1 MGTSSLLRTVGSGG
15 RRGRATCLVYTVGH
29 RAVAHTYSKTIASVF
44 QAGGHGANR
53 LREASTWHKD
63 STPQGEHEKAN
74 TVTQA
79 SAQYPR
85 LPSEPEG
92 GED

>member
-1 MGTSSLLRTVGSGG
+1 MGTSSLLGTVGSGG

-53 LREASTWHKD
+53 LGEASTWHKD

-79 SAQYPR
+79 SAQYPS

>member
-44 QAGGHGANR
+44 QAGGHGPTGY
-53 LREASTWHKD
+53 E
-63 STPQGEHEKAN
+63 
-74 TVTQA
+74 
-79 SAQYPR
+79 R
-85 LPSEPEG
+85 LPPGTRTAPHKENMKKLTR
-92 GED
+92 